1 MDHHCA
7 PSQMGASGGH
17 ASLVST
23 LRPCSGS
30 GSCEE
35 VVQYWTK
42 NANDVRK
49 DGMVELALELAWRLA
64 RLGGNL
70 GVLACLG
77 IFAKMPNAA
86 KYTQLGQ
93 VTPSSVSS
101 S

>member
-1 MDHHCA
+1 
-7 PSQMGASGGH
+7 
-17 ASLVST
+17 
-23 LRPCSGS
+23 
-30 GSCEE
+30 
-35 VVQYWTK
+35 
-42 NANDVRK
+42 
-49 DGMVELALELAWRLA
+49 MVELALELAWRLA